1 MKSILKVAFKSP
13 ILLLICLNICAAR
26 WESAYEHLCD
36 KKGCSYLVRLDD
48 IVDKIPHH
56 LFFDW
61 EWNGFYSVYMDD
73 DSNNFQYGHEICVDV
88 NGCNGT
94 FICAQ
99 IHEMTKLK
107 EQVDLIVAGRV
118 LVDNVPIYAD
128 DAMTF
133 TFSGT
138 ENSITMPTDVEN
150 FLVELGY

>member
-1 MKSILKVAFKSP
+1 MKRTFEVELKSH
-13 ILLLICLNICAAR
+13 ILLLLCLNICSAR

-48 IVDKIPHH
+48 IVEKIPHQ

-61 EWNGFYSVYMDD
+61 EWNGFYTVYMDEE
-73 DSNNFQYGHEICVDV
+73 SNSFQYGHEICVDV

-107 EQVDLIVAGRV
+107 EQVALNVAGRV
-118 LVDNVPIYAD
+118 LVNNVVIYSD

-133 TFSGT
+133 TFSGV
-138 ENSITMPTDVEN
+138 ENLIAMPTDVEN